1 METVTPFVI
10 AGIILVAFVLAFYV
24 FIKAGSKKLN
34 PSHQQFIKKQWQNI
48 MEESP
53 RNPHTAILDADKLL
67 GYVLELRGYAGSVGD
82 QLKKSAGLFGSIDN
96 VWYAHKFRNR
106 IAHEVGFKIS
116 KQEADKALSNFKKA
130 LADLG
135 AKF

>member
-10 AGIILVAFVLAFYV
+10 AGIVLVAFVLAFYV

-34 PSHQQFIKKQWQNI
+34 FSHQQFIKKQWQNI
-48 MEESP
+48 TEENFH
-53 RNPHTAILDADKLL
+53 NPHTAILDADKLL
-67 GYVLELRGYAGSVGD
+67 GYVLELRGYTGSVGD
-82 QLKKSAGLFGSIDN
+82 QLKKGGGLFGSIDS
-96 VWYAHKFRNR
+96 VWNAHKFRNR

-116 KQEADKALSNFKKA
+116 KQEANKALSTFKKA
-130 LADLG
+130 LEDLG